1 MFIIAYYKDRK
12 CSAEIWGMSLGT
24 GITID
29 LDSKVLRTIEPNTEV
44 LYKQNPELTPGTSE
58 ETVHMRTG
66 YVVDTYKVW
75 YKDGQ
80 EIKRER
86 LHTSTYKAYQTT
98 IEYN

>member
-1 MFIIAYYKDRK
+1 MT
-12 CSAEIWGMSLGT
+12 LGT

-29 LDSKVLRTIEPNTEV
+29 LDSKIIRTIEPNTAV
-44 LYKQNPELTPGTSE
+44 IYKQNPELPVGSSE

-80 EIKRER
+80 EVKRE
-86 LHTSTYKAYQTT
+86 LMHTSTYKPYQTT